1 MANKIGPIKKG
12 AMHKDLGKKPGA
24 PITQADIA
32 KEKAKGGVQA
42 KRAVFAENA
51 RKWNH
56 GGKKKA

>member
-1 MANKIGPIKKG
+1 
-12 AMHKDLGKKPGA
+12 MHKDLGKKPGA